1 MLLQLHAKQSVK
13 AHTLIFYKLGKLYV
27 GSLLAQKLENKVF
40 PKNIIWVSFKV
51 KLLQLHAKKNN
62 KKQNKKQKKGKFDAL
77 ILDTTWKVLFWV
89 HFEPHFV
96 QKLKTGSLTESR
108 VNDFNTICYCNF
120 MQKIKKVPYIDF
132 SQILRK
138 LLLYLPLKLQ
148 IKAFPKKIISV
159 KLKCLCCLQIFE
171 KVSCIN
177 SWYVKYLI
185 LDQFWVPLGPKVS
198 KQDLSKENQF

>member
-1 MLLQLHAKQSVK
+1 MHWY
-13 AHTLIFYKLGKLYV
+13 LIRLGKSCF
-27 GSLLAQKLENKVF
+27 GS
-40 PKNIIWVSFKV
+40 
-51 KLLQLHAKKNN
+51 
-62 KKQNKKQKKGKFDAL
+62 
-77 ILDTTWKVLFWV
+77 ILSPILSK
-89 HFEPHFV
+89 
-96 QKLKTGSLTESR
+96 KLKTGSLTKSR

-185 LDQFWVPLGPKVS
+185 LDQFWVPLGPKIS